1 MIIFAGLGNPG
12 SKYARNRHN
21 IGFMAVDEIARR
33 HGFSPWRKRFRGEVA
48 EGRLGAEKVLL
59 LKPQTYMNESGR
71 SVGEAAKFYKIEP
84 EDVYVFHDELD
95 LAAGKLRCKLGG
107 GVAGHNGLRS
117 IAAQMGKEFQRVRM
131 GIGHPGNKQKVL
143 SHVLKDFSK
152 DDQDWLQ
159 PMLDGVGDHAPLLA
173 EGNASSFQNKV
184 HLAVNPEPLE
194 KPAKKKQTPA
204 AKPEGGTKAE
214 ATSAPKSEEKAGPM
228 ASALRKFFGS

>member
-21 IGFMAVDEIARR
+21 IGFMAVEEIAHR
-33 HGFSPWRKRFRGEVA
+33 HGFSPWCKRFRGEIS
-48 EGRLGAEKVLL
+48 EGRLGTEKVLL

-71 SVGEAAKFYKIEP
+71 SVGEAANFYKLDL

-117 IAAQMGKEFQRVRM
+117 IASQLSKDFHRVRM
-131 GIGHPGNKQKVL
+131 GIGHPGNKGKVL

-152 DDQDWLQ
+152 EDADWLDL
-159 PMLDGVGDHAPLLA
+159 MLEGVGAHAALLA

-184 HLAVNPEPLE
+184 HLTINPEPLQE
-194 KPAKKKQTPA
+194 KKKQVKA
-204 AKPEGGTKAE
+204 DTKA
-214 ATSAPKSEEKAGPM
+214 SDQPKAEPEKSGPM
-228 ASALRKFFGS
+228 ATALKKLFNS